1 MTNNPISESTSVKVV
16 LRIRP
21 LTAEDLKKL
30 PSRFQKNIL
39 SLSSFSPNQVTV
51 QAEKKLN
58 FTFDHVFGTETLQK
72 EIYDHSI
79 KNVVDK
85 FLEGFNVT
93 ILAYGQ
99 TSSGKTHTMGT
110 SDNLSL
116 PTESRGIIPRSI
128 ETLFTYINSAQ
139 YKNRKYVMKVS
150 FVEIY
155 NEDLID
161 LLAEGD
167 EESRPQVTIREG
179 AKGNI
184 IWSGLQEIKV
194 NSVEE
199 VMGHL
204 VHGSLN
210 RQVGATEMNAQ
221 SSRSHA
227 IFSVTLSQ
235 QRPANNSGPISP
247 TAMSPT
253 PPSTPNKL
261 SGSPPSRAGSRMSKR
276 IDEGEWVSVI
286 SKFHFVDLAGSERLK
301 RTSAI
306 GERAKEGISINS
318 GLLALGNVIS
328 ALGDPT
334 KTKSITH
341 VPYRDS
347 KLTRLLQDSL
357 GGNAQTLMIACVS
370 PAEYNVS
377 ETVNTL
383 KYANRARNIKNIATV
398 NQEEA
403 GWHDLEHLQH
413 LVLKLRAEIKALKQA
428 TGILTNSG
436 RNTPNEFGNSRNSR
450 RLSTPLSIITSGLSS
465 PTTPINLTKDKD
477 IDALEEQL
485 AELQRSYSD
494 LSQKYAKTS
503 AELSMYQD
511 NADLLPN
518 YDEKAFFAE
527 TFQETIGPVISEYEK
542 SIAELENQLKIARAS
557 LPHSEKLMH
566 DQGIKLEEAEELNIK
581 NKNVVL
587 DLKNKIAKLIESEEI
602 SENYIK
608 DLEAKLDSH
617 AGDQKKDQEMI
628 DELRN
633 KITQLRSNSEKNEG
647 TIQKLELRLVK
658 SEKKVAIMNETT
670 QNLEK
675 ALHEREEAYQK
686 LDTKYKNE
694 KSLDEDDQNLLLS
707 QIEDRDRRI
716 AELEKKVDELVT
728 EIAHMKKL
736 RVDVYKI
743 PHQRHRSSSSS
754 SSSSDIDTP
763 FSTPP
768 SSGSLMLTNDFST
781 VLNLESK
788 LMELQKT
795 HEKTIS
801 EFTEVKEKYQSCLGE
816 ITELHSQLDK
826 VKIPQFGITIDESM
840 PTTPINN
847 NINNINNIN
856 SETQDINSLMVHIN
870 SSHRKAKSLSD
881 EIQGA
886 EKRELSSMAMV
897 QKLQIELKQLESL
910 HSEKAD
916 GLKIVQQEFARLE
929 QNHRETLEI
938 VDELREELQK
948 RDALA
953 QIEVMSVMTSEYSYA
968 ESGYSAATSEIDQL
982 EIVHRLREE
991 VEQLKEEQKKNFEII
1006 GQYKNEKENENN
1018 IEFEINKVRDEI
1030 LMITN
1035 KQNKKENDITLQ
1047 KLQFKLKELEQK
1059 RQSKEHVNETDF
1071 SQNGEF
1077 VERQQ
1082 RADKLQNE
1090 IESKSHTIAALLF
1103 PSVEQQNIIRKLEE
1117 ELQETKEAYHLA
1129 TEEKNSKLNTISEDE
1144 EIDLNAA
1151 DKQVEALEE
1160 KINLIEAQLA
1170 KEKEVAQQQQHV
1182 SNPRNSYI
1190 NLIDPTHKTIEALE
1204 EKFNSLQEELA
1215 IKSETIE
1222 NLKGEHELV
1231 VSLHGQLE
1239 ALKLD
1244 VRHKYE
1250 LIEILKRDLA
1260 DKAVLQQRLREKEAE
1275 ALAFRTKLMEVHK
1288 QEGDLE
1294 NEIKKLK
1301 TRLYKLENGEDVN
1314 KVLQAELNALRNELK
1329 DVKARES
1336 VASERLRV
1344 LKARL
1349 DSDREESHLQEQLEH
1364 LRIVEIAQRERIAVL
1379 ENRLSEKGGKVEE
1392 NIVKLQTDL
1401 AIARETEIVQKRTI
1415 ENLEIKL
1422 KKADERSQ
1430 AANLKRELA
1439 ALKTKEEEQN
1449 KKVQELEF
1457 QLSESSNKDSEKI
1470 EQLKEEIERLHSYER
1485 EQRKQ
1490 IETLENRLELV
1501 KDEDPSISALRDQ
1514 IAGLKASE
1522 ADLRR
1527 TVQELESKFTSAQ
1540 KEAKIFETVK
1550 EQVAFLKELETDQKS
1565 TIEQLQSQLRKIR
1578 NSKEAAVKELQTMK
1592 GGFSIQKELVISLE
1606 DELKTLRQELASA
1619 KENTNV
1625 SSTELEELS
1634 ILLNNTQKQRDEA
1647 QRNAKTLEIEVETY
1661 KLAGVAGNENLS
1673 ALQEELINTK
1683 LELVAQNDIIV
1694 ELESEMVIIEKERD
1708 NKNQR
1713 VTELMEALEKR
1724 EANQKDAVKGLE
1736 STLMNLETELVM
1748 AKDTSKMNKDT
1759 IENLEEKLSFVRLQ
1773 LKEAKA
1779 SDERRTDMIN
1789 ELEAK
1794 LQETLSALTERENG
1808 ISNQDN
1814 FVSELETLIQNTQ
1827 FELQST
1833 KVSES
1838 EAVARI
1844 KELEV
1849 KLAETSKLEFDSTTE
1864 ELRASKDELNKVKA
1878 SEAKFIQQA
1887 QNLEKKLHDIQERHD
1902 QEIIK
1907 LQQANE
1913 EICTLSDKCFR
1924 LQTEI
1929 DDAHQDSVIQC
1940 YENIDDDMVEYLTNE
1955 LRKAHNQVQVQRDY
1969 AEELEKIAKQLE
1981 LEKKTQTQRNEDLE
1995 SEVDQ
2000 LQKDLE
2006 TLADEFNEAASKFA
2020 DADELSRQQK
2030 IKIGE
2035 LEKALEEAKKS
2046 SSGEIDQRISEST
2059 NPALAKLAV
2068 ANEKLRQTNNE
2079 LNFKITEAEDKTR
2092 VLNDKIKLLESEI
2105 SRLNSR
2111 ESESVKQL
2119 KDKIKEL
2126 EVEKDSLEEANET
2139 FFEERGKLDQ
2149 KIEFLMQQLRSMGTG
2164 KPETQIA
2171 ELNGRIIKLEK
2182 ELFVLKQDSLAES
2195 KEMEKEIAKLL
2206 EINDQLELEIK
2217 EINEANKHKH
2227 ASLAS
2232 LSSITSNQRGS
2243 TGSINSISSRE
2254 QTKLARQEST
2264 ITKQSIIIKSL
2275 QEKISE
2281 LEKRSSGSIET
2292 EIQSGTRNSTSS
2304 ILSSSSDL
2312 RKNSI
2317 RSIAGNL
2324 VKAPPTPPPNHPP
2337 PTPPPNRPP
2346 PPPPLSATPQ
2356 SPTSPLRP
2364 TLPPMRNRS
2373 DSSVNNVNAELAS
2386 EIQKLQKKIA
2396 KMEGESSNNRQLV
2409 ETLENTLND
2418 NETNLRVAK
2427 QQLTVLQKEKHE
2439 FLEQIKTLK
2448 TQLDDAQEQVE
2459 QAKSVVQEEKK
2470 VMESVL
2476 EEERKAKEKAE
2487 KARLAMEREMEQLM
2501 AKKSKFM
2508 CF

>member
-21 LTAEDLKKL
+21 LTAEDLIKL

-39 SLSSFSPNQVTV
+39 SLSPFSPNQVTV

-58 FTFDHVFGTETLQK
+58 FTFDHVFGTETAQK
-72 EIYDHSI
+72 EIYEHSI
-79 KNVVDK
+79 KDVVDK

-116 PTESRGIIPRSI
+116 PAESRGIIPRSL

-167 EESRPQVTIREG
+167 EENRPQVTIREG

-199 VMGHL
+199 VMSHL

-210 RQVGATEMNAQ
+210 RQVGATEMNAK

-253 PPSTPNKL
+253 PP
-261 SGSPPSRAGSRMSKR
+261 PSRAGSRMSKR
-276 IDEGEWVSVI
+276 IDDGEW
-286 SKFHFVDLAGSERLK
+286 LK

-413 LVLKLRAEIKALKQA
+413 LVLKLRAEIKALKHA
-428 TGILTNSG
+428 TGIITNSG
-436 RNTPNEFGNSRNSR
+436 RNTPSEFGNSRRS
-450 RLSTPLSIITSGLSS
+450 STPLSIITSGLSS
-465 PTTPINLTKDKD
+465 PTTQIHLNKDKD

-485 AELQRSYSD
+485 AELQRSYSE

-511 NADLLPN
+511 NTDLLPN
-518 YDEKAFFAE
+518 YDEKAVFVE

-557 LPHSEKLMH
+557 LPHSEKLMQ
-566 DQGIKLEEAEELNIK
+566 DQGLRLEEAEELNIK
-581 NKNVVL
+581 NKDVVL
-587 DLKNKIAKLIESEEI
+587 DLKNKIAKLIETEEI
-602 SENYIK
+602 SKNYIK
-608 DLEAKLDSH
+608 DLEVKLDSH
-617 AGDQKKDQEMI
+617 SVDQKKDQETI
-628 DELRN
+628 EELRN
-633 KITQLRSNSEKNEG
+633 KITKLRSNSEKNEG
-647 TIQKLELRLVK
+647 VIQKLELRLAK
-658 SEKKVAIMNETT
+658 SENKVAIMNETT

-675 ALHEREEAYQK
+675 ALHEREDAYQK
-686 LDTKYKNE
+686 LETKYKNE
-694 KSLDEDDQNLLLS
+694 KSLDEEDQTLLMS

-736 RVDVYKI
+736 KVDV
-743 PHQRHRSSSSS
+743 
-754 SSSSDIDTP
+754 
-763 FSTPP
+763 
-768 SSGSLMLTNDFST
+768 SGSLMLTNDFST

-788 LMELQKT
+788 LTELQKT
-795 HEKTIS
+795 HEKTVS

-826 VKIPQFGITIDESM
+826 VKIPQFGITIDESI
-840 PTTPINN
+840 PTTPLNN
-847 NINNINNIN
+847 NINNEI
-856 SETQDINSLMVHIN
+856 QDVNSLMVHIN

-910 HSEKAD
+910 HSEKAE

-991 VEQLKEEQKKNFEII
+991 VEQLKEEQKKNLEII
-1006 GQYKNEKENENN
+1006 GQYQNEKENENN
-1018 IEFEINKVRDEI
+1018 IEFEVRDI
-1030 LMITN
+1030 
-1035 KQNKKENDITLQ
+1035 
-1047 KLQFKLKELEQK
+1047 
-1059 RQSKEHVNETDF
+1059 
-1071 SQNGEF
+1071 SQNDEL

-1082 RADKLQNE
+1082 RADKLQSE

-1103 PSVEQQNIIRKLEE
+1103 PSVEQQDAIRKLEE

-1144 EIDLNAA
+1144 EIDLNVA

-1160 KINLIEAQLA
+1160 KIKLVEAQLA
-1170 KEKEVAQQQQHV
+1170 KEKEAAQKQQHV

-1204 EKFNSLQEELA
+1204 EKFKSLQEELA

-1222 NLKGEHELV
+1222 SLKGEHELV

-1260 DKAVLQQRLREKEAE
+1260 DKSILQQRLREKEAE

-1288 QEGDLE
+1288 QEEDLE

-1301 TRLYKLENGEDVN
+1301 ARLYKLENGEDVN

-1344 LKARL
+1344 LKSRL

-1379 ENRLSEKGGKVEE
+1379 ENRLFEKGGKVEE

-1430 AANLKRELA
+1430 ATNLKRELA
-1439 ALKTKEEEQN
+1439 VLKIKEEEQN
-1449 KKVQELEF
+1449 KKVQELEI

-1470 EQLKEEIERLHSYER
+1470 IQLKEEIERLHSHER

-1490 IETLENRLELV
+1490 IETLENRLELAV
-1501 KDEDPSISALRDQ
+1501 KDEDPSISVLRDQ

-1522 ADLRR
+1522 TDLRR
-1527 TVQELESKFTSAQ
+1527 TVQELESKFASAQ

-1550 EQVAFLKELETDQKS
+1550 EEVAFLKELETDQKS

-1634 ILLNNTQKQRDEA
+1634 TLLSNTQKQRDEA
-1647 QRNAKTLEIEVETY
+1647 QRHAKTLEIEVETY
-1661 KLAGVAGNENLS
+1661 KLAGVAGNENIG

-1683 LELVAQNDIIV
+1683 LELVAQNEIIV
-1694 ELESEMVIIEKERD
+1694 ELESEMIIVEKERD

-1748 AKDTSKMNKDT
+1748 AKGTSKMNKDT
-1759 IENLEEKLSFVRLQ
+1759 IEILEEKLSFVRLQ

-1779 SDERRTDMIN
+1779 SDERRTNMIN
-1789 ELEAK
+1789 ELESK

-1814 FVSELETLIQNTQ
+1814 FVFELETLIQNTQ

-1844 KELEV
+1844 KELEA
-1849 KLAETSKLEFDSTTE
+1849 KLADASKLEFNSTTE

-1913 EICTLSDKCFR
+1913 EICTLSEKCYR

-1929 DDAHQDSVIQC
+1929 DDAHHDSVIQC
-1940 YENIDDDMVEYLTNE
+1940 YENIDDDMVEYLNNE

-1995 SEVDQ
+1995 AEVDQ

-2030 IKIGE
+2030 IKIVE
-2035 LEKALEEAKKS
+2035 LEKALEEVKKS
-2046 SSGEIDQRISEST
+2046 SSGGIDQRVSEST

-2068 ANEKLRQTNNE
+2068 ANEKLRQTNND

-2092 VLNDKIKLLESEI
+2092 VLNDKIKLLENEI
-2105 SRLNSR
+2105 SRLNAR

-2126 EVEKDSLEEANET
+2126 EVEKDSLEEANES

-2149 KIEFLMQQLRSMGTG
+2149 KIEFLMQQLQSMATG

-2171 ELNGRIIKLEK
+2171 ELNERIIKLEK
-2182 ELFVLKQDSLAES
+2182 ELFKLKQDSLAES

-2206 EINDQLELEIK
+2206 EVNDQLELEIK
-2217 EINEANKHKH
+2217 EIYEANKHKH

-2232 LSSITSNQRGS
+2232 ISSMTSNNRGS
-2243 TGSINSISSRE
+2243 TGSINSVSSRE

-2264 ITKQSIIIKSL
+2264 ITKQSIMIKSL

-2292 EIQSGTRNSTSS
+2292 EIQSGARNSTSS
-2304 ILSSSSDL
+2304 ILSSASDL
-2312 RKNSI
+2312 RKNSV
-2317 RSIAGNL
+2317 RSIAGNS
-2324 VKAPPTPPPNHPP
+2324 T
-2337 PTPPPNRPP
+2337 
-2346 PPPPLSATPQ
+2346 
-2356 SPTSPLRP
+2356 
-2364 TLPPMRNRS
+2364 
-2373 DSSVNNVNAELAS
+2373 VNNVNAELAS

-2396 KMEGESSNNRQLV
+2396 KMEGESTHNRQLV
-2409 ETLENTLND
+2409 ETLENTLSD

-2427 QQLTVLQKEKHE
+2427 KQLTALQKEKHD
-2439 FLEQIKTLK
+2439 FVEQIKALRI
-2448 TQLDDAQEQVE
+2448 QLDDAQEQVE
-2459 QAKSVVQEEKK
+2459 QTRSVVQEEKK

-2487 KARLAMEREMEQLM
+2487 KARSAMERQMEQLI